1 MNIAL
6 VDRQRI
12 RAVFMFRADNALRTT
27 TTIVSL
33 YDRAVPLDNAVVS
46 PAADSQKISMNH
58 PLTVNRPI
66 STAITN
72 RLQSL
77 GIAASDCIR
86 IIASITTIYPLPS
99 RIAIKIVLLCII
111 SRVSYFVML
120 TTYTYS

>member
-1 MNIAL
+1 M
-6 VDRQRI
+6 
-12 RAVFMFRADNALRTT
+12 FMFRADNALRTT

-72 RLQSL
+72 RLQLL

-86 IIASITTIYPLPS
+86 IIASITTTTLHHFPS
-99 RIAIKIVLLCII
+99 CIAIKIVLLRII
-111 SRVSYFVML
+111 SRVPYFVML
-120 TTYTYS
+120 YMLTICIYS

>member
-72 RLQSL
+72 RLQLL

-86 IIASITTIYPLPS
+86 IIASITTIYRLPS

-120 TTYTYS
+120 TTYIYS